1 MKKILI
7 ILLYIIILFN
17 LLLILN
23 KNFSTN
29 TSDDFIFIKKIRN
42 INKQEE
48 IENQYKFDIKY
59 KNIDFKSINLAS
71 TTNKKTLVDEK
82 IAPGTNGKF
91 DIILNSNFN
100 LKYIV
105 NFKDIN
111 EKPKNLKFKIY
122 VNDIFLSQK
131 DSLETLTGTINK
143 NQTIKITVDW
153 YWNYENENE
162 KDINQDTIDSKN
174 IREYKFDIYTLGEE
188 LV

>member
-1 MKKILI
+1 M
-7 ILLYIIILFN
+7 
-17 LLLILN
+17 
-23 KNFSTN
+23 
-29 TSDDFIFIKKIRN
+29 
-42 INKQEE
+42 
-48 IENQYKFDIKY
+48 
-59 KNIDFKSINLAS
+59 
-71 TTNKKTLVDEK
+71 
-82 IAPGTNGKF
+82 
-91 DIILNSNFN
+91 NSNFN